1 MKYGK
6 LIGLVLMV
14 VVLTWSCR
22 VPKELNPVKPVQP
35 PTAFKADTLLSDTAV
50 LVAWRDY
57 FKDTRLVSLIDT
69 AMSKNLDMQIANQ
82 RVFAAQANLSASKSA
97 LFPQLRAAGWA
108 GATQYGKYTQEGV
121 GNFDTNQSS
130 NISSDQKI
138 PDPVTN
144 YYVGAGASWETGL
157 WGKLRNRKR
166 AQFNRFL
173 ASTQG
178 RQLVITR
185 LVAEVAARYYELL
198 ALDNEL
204 DIIRRFVRL
213 QERAVDV
220 IHIQKQSGRIT
231 ELGVKQFEAQLYRF
245 RAMEV
250 VKRQEI
256 IATENALNTLLGRFP
271 QSIQRNDTLD
281 LNNLSAMANAGVP
294 SQLLI
299 NRPDI
304 RQAESTFIGA
314 DYELKAARAAYFPTI
329 LITADAGMNAFRSS
343 QWFLAPESFAY
354 NVLGG
359 ISAPILNRYQITA
372 AYRNA
377 YANRNQA
384 FIEYQRAVL
393 TGVEEVST
401 ELNRVANYRRVSLLK
416 AQERQTLVDAVD
428 ISTDLFLTGYANYME
443 VLIARGNRLET
454 ELQLTETY
462 KQQYLAAINLSRAL
476 GGGWR

>member
-1 MKYGK
+1 MRYSQV
-6 LIGLVLMV
+6 IGLVLTV
-14 VVLTWSCR
+14 VIATWSCR

-35 PTAFKADTLLSDTAV
+35 PTAFRADTLLSDSAV
-50 LVAWRDY
+50 LVPWRDY
-57 FKDTRLVSLIDT
+57 FKDSKLVSLIDT
-69 AMSKNLDMQIANQ
+69 AFHSNLDMQIANQ
-82 RVFAAQANLSASKSA
+82 RVFAAQANLSASKNA
-97 LFPQLRAAGWA
+97 LLPQLRAAGWV
-108 GATQYGKYTQEGV
+108 GVTQYGKYTQEAV
-121 GNFDTNQSS
+121 GNFDTNLSS
-130 NISSDQKI
+130 NITSDQKI
-138 PDPVTN
+138 PDPVTD
-144 YYVGAGASWETGL
+144 YYVGAVASWETGL

-166 AQFNRFL
+166 AQYNRFL

-185 LVAEVAARYYELL
+185 LVADVAARYYELL

-213 QERAVDV
+213 QERAVEV

-245 RAMEV
+245 QALEV

-256 IATENALNTLLGRFP
+256 IATENALNTLLGRYP
-271 QSIQRNDTLD
+271 QPIQRSDTLD
-281 LNNLSAMANAGVP
+281 LNNLPVMVSSGVP

-304 RQAESTFIGA
+304 RQAESAFIGS
-314 DYELKAARAAYFPTI
+314 DYELKSARAAYFPSI

-343 QWFLAPESFAY
+343 QWFKAPESFAY

-359 ISAPILNRYQITA
+359 ISAPLVNRYQITV

-377 YANRNQA
+377 YASRNQA
-384 FIEYQRAVL
+384 FLEYQRTVL

-401 ELNRVANYRRVSLLK
+401 ELNRVANYRKVSQLK
-416 AQERQTLVDAVD
+416 ALERQTLVDAVD
-428 ISTDLFLTGYANYME
+428 ISNDLFLTGYANYME

-462 KQQYLAAINLSRAL
+462 RQQYLAAINLYRAL